1 MNNDLTPALATM
13 ANQSLLYLQETD
25 IPINCSVY
33 SVPFGSLQ
41 YLDFDNTTGDISGDF
56 LPAYYVTNCLISN
69 LIELVANL
77 NISTSLDITPYNKR
91 DNGDTFIALLFM
103 ISGSCVSCWMLTLLL
118 YLSPKHKRKPLL
130 AQLAT
135 ILYSIVAT
143 ILLSKI
149 TNGAETEYYDDNL
162 DIIQLHD
169 DLYMGFTYRGTII
182 VSQILTHLAWFQIVW
197 RLTDKFKQL
206 IMALGAVLMAGFTIF
221 TLFYEIKYKDTT
233 SIFNSIMSWDL
244 HQWRIARVV
253 LKMLILIWLAA
264 NLLYFTVSSRNPRI
278 CYSRRLLPLAIF
290 NWLLFIIHM
299 VINILTLSI
308 FKYRGLVKS
317 WLALLPFLIEII
329 IITTVWEWIFNI
341 THLEKRSELMG
352 VLGRRINIDD
362 VISLHLNHSNP
373 PTRTT
378 KLAQKFNFSN
388 LLHRVS
394 GKPVEILDTYELKD
408 LSTSTYGSG
417 SEIEGGVHP
426 IIHRTTGIRVD
437 EDEGSEDID
446 EAPNETEIPQESL
459 PTQQPAQTDAQN
471 HSYDL
476 PREIHESNQLTN
488 NPYPQLNNLN
498 GTSSAGSYDE
508 EYVEYEIWDG
518 NDDIYSDNQNLND
531 HIIPQNNQLT
541 SQNDQLTSQN
551 DPPPP
556 HNDSPPLNTTHPQNQ
571 QSPPPFEPHPGFNS
585 DDYWPTRKS

>member
-1 MNNDLTPALATM
+1 
-13 ANQSLLYLQETD
+13 
-25 IPINCSVY
+25 
-33 SVPFGSLQ
+33 
-41 YLDFDNTTGDISGDF
+41 
-56 LPAYYVTNCLISN
+56 
-69 LIELVANL
+69 
-77 NISTSLDITPYNKR
+77 
-91 DNGDTFIALLFM
+91 
-103 ISGSCVSCWMLTLLL
+103 
-118 YLSPKHKRKPLL
+118 
-130 AQLAT
+130 
-135 ILYSIVAT
+135 
-143 ILLSKI
+143 
-149 TNGAETEYYDDNL
+149 
-162 DIIQLHD
+162 
-169 DLYMGFTYRGTII
+169 
-182 VSQILTHLAWFQIVW
+182 
-197 RLTDKFKQL
+197 
-206 IMALGAVLMAGFTIF
+206 
-221 TLFYEIKYKDTT
+221 
-233 SIFNSIMSWDL
+233 
-244 HQWRIARVV
+244 
-253 LKMLILIWLAA
+253 
-264 NLLYFTVSSRNPRI
+264 
-278 CYSRRLLPLAIF
+278 
-290 NWLLFIIHM
+290 M